1 MHAHAPSG
9 AWCQHADMGNT
20 FMDKLDSIEEDAIQN
35 DSDPDANK
43 QQASS
48 LPQRLYTQSPI
59 HERMQLHTNVLT
71 RAARAHTVAGRI
83 SRFMPRRCV
92 ERSAISRARTS
103 TTPPCWY

>member
-1 MHAHAPSG
+1 
-9 AWCQHADMGNT
+9 MGNT

-59 HERMQLHTNVLT
+59 HARM
-71 RAARAHTVAGRI
+71 
-83 SRFMPRRCV
+83 
-92 ERSAISRARTS
+92 
-103 TTPPCWY
+103 